1 MAHWGDELNEEE
13 IERLSEEGIK
23 WSGIFLAIIYFNK
36 LNQEVMWR
44 TESKL
49 ALVAIAPIVLGGIYM
64 SNKSNNRKADAIAV
78 LMENGEVDSY
88 NNVLFY
94 TANDEQMDQRT
105 LSALSHLSRGYDMVQ
120 VYNKMSDY
128 NDKELWS
135 ANKPSWDTVYQTPK
149 EKYISMLITENAA
162 EVSRKIRKDGW
173 ASAQS
178 PFKRAASCRLIM
190 CSCNCALNL

>member
-1 MAHWGDELNEEE
+1 MNSMKK
-13 IERLSEEGIK
+13 RLSVYLEEGI
-23 WSGIFLAIIYFNK
+23 
-36 LNQEVMWR
+36 NQMVGDILGHYLLTIKSRRMWR

-105 LSALSHLSRGYDMVQ
+105 LSALSLSRGYDMVQ

-162 EVSRKIRKDGW
+162 GGIKED
-173 ASAQS
+173 
-178 PFKRAASCRLIM
+178 
-190 CSCNCALNL
+190 

>member
-1 MAHWGDELNEEE
+1 
-13 IERLSEEGIK
+13 
-23 WSGIFLAIIYFNK
+23 
-36 LNQEVMWR
+36 MWR

-49 ALVAIAPIVLGGIYM
+49 ALVAIALIVLGGIYGM

-105 LSALSHLSRGYDMVQ
+105 LSALSYLSRGYDMVQ

-128 NDKELWS
+128 NDKSYGLL
-135 ANKPSWDTVYQTPK
+135 
-149 EKYISMLITENAA
+149 ISQVGIQYTKHLRSIS
-162 EVSRKIRKDGW
+162 V
-173 ASAQS
+173 
-178 PFKRAASCRLIM
+178 CL
-190 CSCNCALNL
+190 

>member
-1 MAHWGDELNEEE
+1 
-13 IERLSEEGIK
+13 
-23 WSGIFLAIIYFNK
+23 
-36 LNQEVMWR
+36 
-44 TESKL
+44 
-49 ALVAIAPIVLGGIYM
+49 M

-105 LSALSHLSRGYDMVQ
+105 LSALSYLSRGYDMVQ

-149 EKYISMLITENAA
+149 EYISMLITENAA
-162 EVSRKIRKDGW
+162 GGIKED
-173 ASAQS
+173 
-178 PFKRAASCRLIM
+178 
-190 CSCNCALNL
+190 

>member
-1 MAHWGDELNEEE
+1 
-13 IERLSEEGIK
+13 
-23 WSGIFLAIIYFNK
+23 
-36 LNQEVMWR
+36 
-44 TESKL
+44 
-49 ALVAIAPIVLGGIYM
+49 M

-135 ANKPSWDTVYQTPK
+135 ANNKLGYSKTPRRS
-149 EKYISMLITENAA
+149 ISVLITENAA
-162 EVSRKIRKDGW
+162 EVSRKIRKDVGLG
-173 ASAQS
+173 SITLLKGQLCVGL
-178 PFKRAASCRLIM
+178 SCVH
-190 CSCNCALNL
+190 ATVH